1 MVGIVGWQWAV
12 GIGQSGWARSGDAM
26 GGDSIQSYRDLRV
39 WQEAMDLAEDCYRLT
54 KDFPREEL
62 FGLTSQIRR
71 AATSVPANIAEGYGR
86 DSTKAYVNQL
96 RIAQGSLKEV
106 ETHLLLSGRIGITT
120 EEVVAASLARSEAVG
135 KMLRSLI
142 NKVLSSTDS
151 G

>member
-1 MVGIVGWQWAV
+1 MVGG
-12 GIGQSGWARSGDAM
+12 
-26 GGDSIQSYRDLRV
+26 IQSYRDLKV

-54 KDFPREEL
+54 KQFPREEM

-71 AATSVPANIAEGYGR
+71 SASSVPANIAEGYGR

-106 ETHLLLSGRIGITT
+106 ETHLLLSQRVAITT
-120 EEVVAASLARSEAVG
+120 TDEIGALLKRSESAG

-142 NKVLSSTDS
+142 RSVLGSA
-151 G
+151 GQNEQ